1 MNNIINFYYGIYV
14 IDLYELEDKYVFKYN
29 DKNYYFMEYD
39 RNPEDIKSL
48 IEICIELKKR
58 NILTNEFVYNKFN
71 EYLVPYNN
79 KFYILIKENIS
90 EYKINYNDILY
101 IQNSTMGILSN
112 KNITRTNY
120 VDLWKKK
127 IDYYESK
134 IHSYK
139 YQLINKTIDYYIGL
153 GENAI
158 SYIVNNDIKIN
169 NIVLSHR
176 RINEKMSSFDF
187 YNPINY
193 ILDNRGRDLADYIKE
208 LFFYNETSEEVLIS
222 FLYYMNLSREE
233 YILFLSRMLYPT
245 HYFDLI
251 DRILIHNED
260 EDILKNII
268 NRTNDYIKLLK
279 KIIYYINYTLRMNI
293 PVIEWIIKM

>member
-58 NILTNEFVYNKFN
+58 NILTNEFVCNKFN

-79 KFYILIKENIS
+79 KFYVLIKNNVS

-101 IQNSTMGILSN
+101 IQNSTIGILFN

-120 VDLWKKK
+120 IDLWKKK
-127 IDYYESK
+127 IDFYESK

-139 YQLINKTIDYYIGL
+139 HHLINKTIDYYIGL

-222 FLYYMNLSREE
+222 FLYYMNLNREE

-245 HYFDLI
+245 YYFDLI